1 LVQGSQVTMD
11 ELLKKAPSNWYIEAQ
26 EALALGLIRGVL

>member
-1 LVQGSQVTMD
+1 VTM
-11 ELLKKAPSNWYIEAQ
+11 EQVLQRSPCNWYIESQ